1 MAGKQFISAKK
12 AARVTGQPVRT
23 ISRFCESHRQSKYVR
38 FEDGIYRIRL
48 DFLVR
53 HFGLAPKLRQVSEEE
68 EVHPE
73 PAPAPTTPVGLIS
86 LLEAQLA
93 EKDRQLAARDAQLG
107 QLIERNREQNNII
120 YSLEQSKQAL
130 ETRLSLSLPE
140 RTERPVPVTEGPQVN
155 YVLIGLAVL
164 LAGLVLMI
172 LYGLLL
178 GE

>member
-12 AARVTGQPVRT
+12 AARITGQPVRT
-23 ISRFCESHRQSKYVR
+23 VSRFCESHRDSKYVR
-38 FEDGIYRIRL
+38 FEDGIFRIRL
-48 DFLVR
+48 DFLVK
-53 HFGLAPKLRQVSEEE
+53 HFGMAADGPQLAPEAN
-68 EVHPE
+68 PE
-73 PAPAPTTPVGLIS
+73 SPPAPAAPANLIS

-93 EKDRQLAARDAQLG
+93 EKDRQLAAKDTQLG

-140 RTERPVPVTEGPQVN
+140 RPERTEPVRPAADGPRVN
-155 YVLIGLAVL
+155 YLLVGLSVL
-164 LAGLVLMI
+164 LAGLVLII

-178 GE
+178 G

>member
-1 MAGKQFISAKK
+1 MAGKQFVSAKK
-12 AARVTGQPVRT
+12 AARITGQPVR
-23 ISRFCESHRQSKYVR
+23 IVSRFCESHRDSKYVR

-48 DFLVR
+48 DFLMR
-53 HFGLAPKLRQVSEEE
+53 HFGLASHPRQVPEAGEAQS
-68 EVHPE
+68 E
-73 PAPAPTTPVGLIS
+73 PAPAPAAPPGLIS
-86 LLEAQLA
+86 LLEAQLV
-93 EKDRQLAARDAQLG
+93 EKDRQLAARDVQLG

-140 RTERPVPVTEGPQVN
+140 RAEPQAEGPGVN
-155 YVLIGLAVL
+155 YLLIGLTVL
-164 LAGLVLMI
+164 LVGLVLMI